1 MNKLLATGMAL
12 SVFVGSAAAGSVSAS
27 AEMESK
33 ELAIQTSQAK
43 EDVVKPE
50 ATPAAVGMAALTGAA
65 AAVGAEAGKDAYE
78 WGKNQ
83 LFGSEKKEVESM
95 SSAQKEKLDVVF
107 D

>member
-50 ATPAAVGMAALTGAA
+50 ATPAACGNGSI
-65 AAVGAEAGKDAYE
+65 D
-78 WGKNQ
+78 WGGRSRWSRGWKRCI
-83 LFGSEKKEVESM
+83 
-95 SSAQKEKLDVVF
+95 
-107 D
+107 

>member
-1 MNKLLATGMAL
+1 MKKLLATGIAL
-12 SVFVGSAAAGSVSAS
+12 SVFLGSAAAGSVFAS
-27 AEMESK
+27 AEMDSK
-33 ELAIQTSQAK
+33 ELDIQTSHAGK
-43 EDVVKPE
+43 DVVKPE

-65 AAVGAEAGKDAYE
+65 AAVGAEAGKDAYN
-78 WGKNQ
+78 WGKDQ